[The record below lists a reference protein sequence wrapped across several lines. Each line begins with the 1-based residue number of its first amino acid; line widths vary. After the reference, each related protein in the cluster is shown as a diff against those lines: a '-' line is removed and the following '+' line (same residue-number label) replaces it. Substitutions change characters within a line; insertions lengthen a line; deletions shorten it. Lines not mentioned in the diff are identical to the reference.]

1 MTVKKV
7 STNKAPNP
15 AGAYSQA
22 IIAGDYIFVAG
33 QGPINKD
40 GEVLNGSIGEQTRL
54 TLQNIEHILKEAG
67 SSLADV
73 VKISVHLHDLNKAN
87 FDEYNKVYE
96 QFFSEP
102 LPARITVG
110 SQLLGIDVEIDVVAY
125 IGDK

>member
-1 MTVKKV
+1 MTVRKI
-7 STNKAPNP
+7 STNQAPNP

-22 IIAGDYIFVAG
+22 IVAGDYIFVAG

-40 GEVLNGSIGEQTRL
+40 GEVSKGSIGEQTRL

-73 VKISVHLHDLNKAN
+73 VKISVHLNDLNKAN
-87 FDEYNKVYE
+87 FDEYNQVYE

-110 SQLLGIDVEIDVVAY
+110 SQLLGIDIEIDVVAY
-125 IGDK
+125 IGE